1 MFRVELSLEDHTYGV
16 AQCEY
21 VISQKTDETGRPT
34 GIVRS
39 GLIQIVVAGTED
51 ELLAS
56 WATDSNK
63 QLDGKLTFY
72 RLNEDGV
79 FKEVKFEGGYC
90 VAYREYFLPLGNE
103 VISIRSPVALTP
115 YCTEIAVSAAK
126 LTIDGTA
133 HDNGWPA

>member
-1 MFRVELSLEDHTYGV
+1 MFRVELALEDQTYGV
-16 AQCEY
+16 ITCEY
-21 VISQKTDETGRPT
+21 VLSQKTDETGRPT
-34 GIVRS
+34 GMVRS
-39 GLIQIVVAGTED
+39 GLIQVLLVGGED

-63 QLDGKLTFY
+63 QLDGTLTFY
-72 RLNEDGV
+72 FIQEESV

-90 VAYREYFLPLGNE
+90 VTYREYFLPMGNG
-103 VISIRSPVALTP
+103 VTSIRPPTGLAS

-126 LTIDGTA
+126 LTVDGMA